1 LLSIGSFLFNSL
13 DYILIVDSKF
23 NIIFNSRYD
32 SRTNIQTEYAAKD
45 ILNKN
50 FFDVYTDVT
59 RENSSIYRCMTTGEI
74 VVQKNQRYHD
84 YLGHEFISH
93 NVTLPIR
100 RRGKIVG
107 VVELAK
113 DVEPLENVDS
123 EESDVIFNE
132 FLETLQRESGYITFS
147 LILTRNPEMRK
158 NIAMA
163 KTLAKLPNPTL
174 IYGETGTGKELFA
187 QAMITQSGVPRSK
200 VVVLNCATVPDN
212 LMESILFGTKRGIY
226 TGAENRRGLFEEAD
240 GGILFLDELNAIPYQ
255 VQAKLLLIAQDG
267 TFRSLGDNRDKTVN
281 VKIIASM
288 NVEPEE
294 AITRNILR
302 KDLFYRFSSSI
313 IRIQPLRK
321 RKEDIDLFIEYYIK
335 HFQDLYGKHIRG
347 ITGPLREAL
356 QSYRWEGNVRELKNV
371 IELAVEFAGEDEILG
386 PEHLPPYLHQRL
398 FEAEESSEKSNSAEN
413 DEIVP
418 LSHAVED
425 LEKSLILRALE
436 QSAWNK
442 TKAAERLGI
451 PRQTLTYK
459 IKQLKLANGAAKAE
473 RG

>member
-1 LLSIGSFLFNSL
+1 MLSIGSFLFNSL

-23 NIIFNSRYD
+23 HIIFNSRYD

-45 ILNKN
+45 ILNKS
-50 FFDVYTDVT
+50 FFEVYTDVR
-59 RENSSIYRCMTTGEI
+59 REDSSIYRCMTTGEI

-84 YLGHEFISH
+84 YLGHEFVSH

-113 DVEPLENVDS
+113 DAEPLENVDS

-132 FLETLQRESGYITFS
+132 FLETLQRESGFITFS
-147 LILTRNPEMRK
+147 LIQTRNPEMRK
-158 NIAMA
+158 NIDMA
-163 KTLAKLPNPTL
+163 RTLSKLPNPTL

-187 QAMITQSGVPRSK
+187 QAMITHSGVPRSK
-200 VVVLNCATVPDN
+200 VVVLNCATVPEN

-226 TGAENRRGLFEEAD
+226 TGAENRKGLFEEAD
-240 GGILFLDELNAIPYQ
+240 GGIIFLDELNAIPYH
-255 VQAKLLLIAQDG
+255 VQAKLLRVLQDG
-267 TFRSLGDNRDKTVN
+267 TFRPLGDNRDKTVN
-281 VKIIASM
+281 VKIIAAM

-294 AITRNILR
+294 AMERNILR

-321 RKEDIDLFIEYYIK
+321 RREDIELFIEYYIK

-347 ITGPLREAL
+347 ITGSLRDAFL
-356 QSYRWEGNVRELKNV
+356 SYRWEGNVRELKNV
-371 IELAVEFAGEDEILG
+371 IELAVEFAGDDEILG
-386 PEHLPPYLHQRL
+386 PEDLPSYLHQRL
-398 FEAEESSEKSNSAEN
+398 FDPDGRPAEGSREPPG
-413 DEIVP
+413 EILP
-418 LSHAVED
+418 LSRAIEE
-425 LEKSLILRALE
+425 LERELILRALRRSE
-436 QSAWNK
+436 GNK
-442 TKAAERLGI
+442 TRAADLLGI

-459 IKQLKLANGAAKAE
+459 IKHLGLKYEPASDKA
-473 RG
+473 

>member
-1 LLSIGSFLFNSL
+1 MLSIGSFLFNSL

-23 NIIFNSRYD
+23 HIIFNSRYD

-50 FFDVYTDVT
+50 FFEVYTDVS
-59 RENSSIYRCMTTGEI
+59 REDSSIYRCMTTGEI

-84 YLGHEFISH
+84 YLGHEFVSH

-113 DVEPLENVDS
+113 DAEPLENVDS

-132 FLETLQRESGYITFS
+132 FLETLQRESGFITFS
-147 LILTRNPEMRK
+147 LIQTRNPEMRK
-158 NIAMA
+158 NIDMA
-163 KTLAKLPNPTL
+163 RTLSKLPNPTL

-187 QAMITQSGVPRSK
+187 QAMITHSGVPRNK
-200 VVVLNCATVPDN
+200 VVVLNCATVPEN

-226 TGAENRRGLFEEAD
+226 TGAENRKGLFEEAD
-240 GGILFLDELNAIPYQ
+240 GGIIFLDELNAIPYH
-255 VQAKLLLIAQDG
+255 VQAKLLRVLQDG
-267 TFRSLGDNRDKTVN
+267 TFRPLGDNRDKTVN
-281 VKIIASM
+281 VKIIAAM

-294 AITRNILR
+294 AMERNILR

-321 RKEDIDLFIEYYIK
+321 RREDIELFIEYYIK

-347 ITGPLREAL
+347 ITGPLRDAFL
-356 QSYRWEGNVRELKNV
+356 DYRWEGNVRELKNV
-371 IELAVEFAGEDEILG
+371 IELAVEFAGDDEILG
-386 PEHLPPYLHQRL
+386 PEHLPSYLHQRL
-398 FEAEESSEKSNSAEN
+398 FDPAGHPAKGNGEDPGE
-413 DEIVP
+413 VLP
-418 LSHAVED
+418 LSQA
-425 LEKSLILRALE
+425 LESLERDLILRALRRSE
-436 QSAWNK
+436 GNK
-442 TKAAERLGI
+442 TRAADLLGI

-459 IKQLKLANGAAKAE
+459 IKNLGLSCAQGSEKV
-473 RG
+473 

>member
-1 LLSIGSFLFNSL
+1 MLSIGSFLFNSL

-32 SRTNIQTEYAAKD
+32 ARTNIQSEYAAKD
-45 ILNKN
+45 ILNKS
-50 FFDVYTDVT
+50 FFEVYPDVT
-59 RENSSIYRCMTTGEI
+59 RDNSSIYRCMTTGEI

-84 YLGHEFISH
+84 FLGHEFISH

-113 DVEPLENVDS
+113 DAEPLENLES

-132 FLETLQRESGYITFS
+132 FLETLQRESGAVTFS
-147 LILTRNPEMRK
+147 LILTRNPDMRK
-158 NIAMA
+158 NIHMA
-163 KTLAKLPNPTL
+163 QTLAKLPNPTL

-187 QAMITQSGVPRSK
+187 QAMITHSGLPRSK
-200 VVVLNCATVPDN
+200 VVVLNCATVPEN

-240 GGILFLDELNAIPYQ
+240 GGILFLDELNAIPYP
-255 VQAKLLLIAQDG
+255 VQAKLLRVLQDG

-281 VKIIASM
+281 VKIIGAM

-294 AITRNILR
+294 AIARNILR
-302 KDLFYRFSSSI
+302 KDLFYRFSGGI
-313 IRIQPLRK
+313 IRIQPLRD
-321 RKEDIDLFIEYYIK
+321 RREDIELFIEYYIK

-347 ITGPLREAL
+347 VTGDLREAL
-356 QSYRWEGNVRELKNV
+356 LSYRWEGNVRELKNV
-371 IELAVEFAGEDEILG
+371 IEWAVEFAGDDEVLN
-386 PEHLPPYLHQRL
+386 PRHLPSYLHQRL
-398 FEAEESSEKSNSAEN
+398 FEGEEGEGTPEPIPA
-413 DEIVP
+413 
-418 LSHAVED
+418 LSQALED
-425 LEKSLILRALE
+425 LEKDLIRRALARAE
-436 QSAWNK
+436 GNK
-442 TKAAERLGI
+442 TKAAAFLEI

-459 IKQLKLANGAAKAE
+459 IRQLGLDEKAAE
-473 RG
+473 DSR

>member
-1 LLSIGSFLFNSL
+1 MLSIGSFLFNSL

-32 SRTNIQTEYAAKD
+32 SRTNLQSEYAAKD
-45 ILNKN
+45 ILNKS
-50 FFDVYTDVT
+50 FFDVYPDVT
-59 RENSSIYRCMTTGEI
+59 PENSSIYRCMTTGEI

-113 DVEPLENVDS
+113 DTEPLENVDS

-132 FLETLQRESGYITFS
+132 FLETLQRESGCITFS

-158 NIAMA
+158 NIHMA
-163 KTLAKLPNPTL
+163 ETLAKLPNPTL

-187 QAMITQSGVPRSK
+187 QAMITHSGVPRSK
-200 VVVLNCATVPDN
+200 VVVLNCATVPEN

-255 VQAKLLLIAQDG
+255 VQAKLLRVLQDG

-281 VKIIASM
+281 VKIIAAM

-294 AITRNILR
+294 AMARNILR

-321 RKEDIDLFIEYYIK
+321 RREDIELFIEYYIR

-347 ITGPLREAL
+347 ITGDLREAFL
-356 QSYRWEGNVRELKNV
+356 SYRWEGNVRELKNA
-371 IELAVEFAGEDEILG
+371 IELAVEFAGGDEILG

-398 FEAEESSEKSNSAEN
+398 FGPEERAESSGNEPPEP
-413 DEIVP
+413 IPP
-418 LSHAVED
+418 LPRALED
-425 LEKSLILRALE
+425 LERELIRRALLRA
-436 QSAWNK
+436 AGNK
-442 TKAAERLGI
+442 TRAAAYLDI

-459 IKQLKLANGAAKAE
+459 IKQLHMDEEPAE
-473 RG
+473 KGLS